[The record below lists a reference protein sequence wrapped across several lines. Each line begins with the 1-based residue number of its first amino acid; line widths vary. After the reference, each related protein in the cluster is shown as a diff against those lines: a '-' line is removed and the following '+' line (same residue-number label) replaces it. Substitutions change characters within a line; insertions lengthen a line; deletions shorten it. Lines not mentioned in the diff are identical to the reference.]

1 MFQDPSINPSR
12 GSPEPVIHSVPES
25 ESSASSKEADQPS
38 PVSILEAPFKDDLS
52 SGSECFES
60 LSADLHGN
68 QIAISSFPVLGA
80 DEISLVIITC
90 KSRTFELRNMRVSPF
105 IFHLF

>member
-1 MFQDPSINPSR
+1 MDHHYTRYLSLFQDPSINPSR
-12 GSPEPVIHSVPES
+12 GSPEPVIHTVPES

-68 QIAISSFPVLGA
+68 QTATNSSPVLGT
-80 DEISLVIITC
+80 DEISQVILTY
-90 KSRTFELRNMRVSPF
+90 KSRTF
-105 IFHLF
+105 